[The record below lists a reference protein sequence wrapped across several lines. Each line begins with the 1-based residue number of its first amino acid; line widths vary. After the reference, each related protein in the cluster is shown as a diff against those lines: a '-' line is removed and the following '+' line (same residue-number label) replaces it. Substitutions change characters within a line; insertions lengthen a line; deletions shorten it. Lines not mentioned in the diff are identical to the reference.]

1 MVVKKADRTSSNLR
15 SLIRWVTEA
24 DIGVSN
30 LVASYWLSFAYARNP
45 RALIDGRIL
54 ANGAFYVISIAAPY
68 LARRERE
75 LFDEL
80 AKRYLH

>member
-1 MVVKKADRTSSNLR
+1 MVAKKADRTSSNLR

-30 LVASYWLSFAYARNP
+30 LVASYWLSFAYARNR
-45 RALIDGRIL
+45 RAP
-54 ANGAFYVISIAAPY
+54 FYVISIAAPY
-68 LARRERE
+68 LAPRERE